1 MAKLGWQTARVAK
14 WDGSRDNTQP
24 PCKGLNCPPSRM
36 GRQMLTEL
44 IQAEQEARTA
54 LATVSS
60 KENLQLWR
68 TEYLGKSSRLKRL
81 LGGLGQLSAD
91 ERPIVGKKAHEIRVS
106 LEASLDARQ
115 AELDK
120 VAIENALAAEALDVT
135 LPGRPVR
142 RGRLH
147 ISTQTLRQIYAIWAE
162 MGFQV
167 YRSRDVESDEY
178 NFQLLNFPP
187 HHPAREMQDSFHTKT
202 PDVLLR
208 THTSPG
214 QIRVMK
220 EYHPEPIRVILPGM
234 CYRYEQITARSE
246 IQFNQVEGLAVGRH
260 IRMSDLKG
268 TLTDFARRMFGQQ
281 TRTRFRCS
289 HFPFTEPSAEMDV
302 ECFLCRGEGCRICKH
317 AGWLE
322 ILGCGMVH
330 PNVLSNGGY
339 DPREYS
345 GFAFGMGPERIAML
359 RYGIED
365 IRHFWAND
373 LRFLEQF

>member
-1 MAKLGWQTARVAK
+1 
-14 WDGSRDNTQP
+14 
-24 PCKGLNCPPSRM
+24 
-36 GRQMLTEL
+36 MLTEL